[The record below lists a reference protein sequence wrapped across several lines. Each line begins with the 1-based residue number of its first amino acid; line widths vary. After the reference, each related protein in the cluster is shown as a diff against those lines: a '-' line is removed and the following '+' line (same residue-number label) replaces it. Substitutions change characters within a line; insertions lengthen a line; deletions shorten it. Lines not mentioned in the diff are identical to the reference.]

1 MEKYFFILGRNQVL
15 SRIEIVSFLEARKIK
30 FEELFFEDNYLVLN
44 LEKDFGFN
52 IEEFGGVLKFG
63 KILFSGKNKEFIDY
77 LSKGEIVPSD
87 KFTFSVSGNL
97 DLAEFLKDKFKGE
110 KKKAM
115 LKHGKGQIKFQDGEK
130 IGFVNSEFNFFLK
143 DFKGIIY
150 FGLSTENYD
159 SSEVERRDMG
169 KPVRREAL
177 AISPRLSKIL
187 INLSG
192 VKKGDLLLDPFCG
205 VGGVLIE
212 AILKGIRVYGVDKD
226 GGAISSA
233 RKNFEWVEKEYSPR
247 IKYFLKNMDSGKIS
261 GVDFDGV
268 ATETPLGILLK
279 KRVNDLEAKKI
290 INKFESFIVIILSR
304 LSQVKKK
311 NARIAITF
319 PVVGRNHV
327 DVGKVCEKSG
337 LEIVYGPIEEKRPDQ
352 FISRDILVFK

>member
-1 MEKYFFILGRNQVL
+1 
-15 SRIEIVSFLEARKIK
+15 
-30 FEELFFEDNYLVLN
+30 
-44 LEKDFGFN
+44 
-52 IEEFGGVLKFG
+52 
-63 KILFSGKNKEFIDY
+63 
-77 LSKGEIVPSD
+77 
-87 KFTFSVSGNL
+87 
-97 DLAEFLKDKFKGE
+97 
-110 KKKAM
+110 
-115 LKHGKGQIKFQDGEK
+115 
-130 IGFVNSEFNFFLK
+130 
-143 DFKGIIY
+143 
-150 FGLSTENYD
+150 
-159 SSEVERRDMG
+159 MG